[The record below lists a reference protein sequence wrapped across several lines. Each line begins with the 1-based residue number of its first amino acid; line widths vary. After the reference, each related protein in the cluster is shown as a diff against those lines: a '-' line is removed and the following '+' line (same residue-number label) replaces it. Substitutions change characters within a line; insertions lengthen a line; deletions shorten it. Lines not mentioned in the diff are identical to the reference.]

1 MTKALAFAALLLS
14 ACATDGEI
22 SGGPARDVD
31 FDVQGVGGHDVAR
44 VTGVVQG
51 VSEGRVVLGN
61 DTWLESR
68 EISGGGGFAF
78 EGVPDGTYFAKLEI
92 AGYATTTQTVTV
104 TGGAATVTLT
114 ATPLPT
120 GAFFYQWSR
129 DASRGGHEQGS
140 AIGTAKATLR
150 DAYAIELSDEDQ
162 AWTDEHAARL
172 LQTLRTVPQP
182 ASAAFAPTPLAPT
195 TWVLASGAFARTGDV
210 IHVPATSFATRS
222 GGRFYARNLHTEI
235 VRVVTHDGRDRTAVD
250 RILAERYGVRAWLF
264 DNAEIVE
271 LISRFEDMPA
281 RLRAMSSLKT
291 VIRRIGGAPARASVS
306 DGYLEIAD
314 TSFTIDR
321 ADAQHALVREKA
333 RFVVTPELQLA
344 WGAGDLAEAIADY
357 VITPNAMSPEASA
370 MMSGLQLEPE
380 RPITNVAI
388 QAKERTVTVELGLSG
403 AGASSAA
410 IYLFNEAGYYTFLS
424 LNPTTAA
431 GEIVRGEVTLPQG
444 GTWRPDVIVLRD
456 RLGVPSVRDLSE
468 AGWKLEVE

>member
-1 MTKALAFAALLLS
+1 MTKAFAFAALLLS
-14 ACATDGEI
+14 ACTTDGEI
-22 SGGPARDVD
+22 SVGPERGTDV
-31 FDVQGVGGHDVAR
+31 GVEDVAR
-44 VTGVVQG
+44 VTGVVHG
-51 VSEGRVVLGN
+51 VTEGRVVLGN
-61 DTWLESR
+61 DTWLDSR
-68 EISGGGGFAF
+68 EIVAGGFAF
-78 EGVPDGTYFAKLEI
+78 DGVPDGTYFARLEI

-104 TGGAATVTLT
+104 EHGAATVTLT

-120 GAFFYQWSR
+120 TAFLYQWAR

-140 AIGTAKATLR
+140 AIGTARATLR

-162 AWTDEHAARL
+162 PWTDEHAARL

-182 ASAAFAPTPLAPT
+182 ASAAYAPTPLAPT
-195 TWVLASGAFARTGDV
+195 TWVLAAGAFARTGDV
-210 IHVPATSFATRS
+210 VHVPATAFATRS
-222 GGRFYARNLHTEI
+222 DGRFYARALHTEI
-235 VRVVTHDGRDRTAVD
+235 VRAVTHDGRDRTAVD

-264 DNAEIVE
+264 DNAEVVE
-271 LISRFEDMPA
+271 LISRLEDMPT
-281 RLRAMSSLKT
+281 RLRAMPALQT
-291 VIRRIGGAPARASVS
+291 LIRRTGGEPARASVS
-306 DGYLEIAD
+306 GGYLEIGD

-344 WGAGDLAEAIADY
+344 WGAGDVAEAIADY
-357 VITPNAMSPEASA
+357 VMTPGTMSTEASA

-380 RPITNVAI
+380 RPISTVAI
-388 QAKERTVTVELGLSG
+388 QAQDRRVNVELGLAG

-410 IYLFNEAGYYTFLS
+410 IYLFNEAGQYTFLS
-424 LNPTTAA
+424 LDPTTAA
-431 GEIVRGEVTLPQG
+431 GESVRGEVTLPRG